1 MTPPHKYYA
10 ASIEEAT
17 ALIRNSLGSDALII
31 STDRVKG
38 KDGRTF
44 FEISAVPGNA
54 SHEQGPSG
62 VLDQIKDEL
71 VRLQQMM
78 VNTSPLSF
86 SHLIKHPGLMPLC
99 SRMVSQGIEESVIKK
114 ILENA
119 GVLSGR
125 SDLSTADA
133 RNRIIRTLM
142 QMLHVTDPFSNT
154 GDRQQIAAFV
164 GTTGVG
170 KTTTIAKIAATLLMQ
185 HKKSVGLV
193 SIDTYRIGAMEQLK
207 NYADILGI
215 PCFQAFT
222 PKDLLLALERLQSR
236 QVVLIDTAGRSQYDM
251 TRLEGLKTMIGKD
264 AAIDIHL
271 LLNVGAAPPEMN
283 ETVKSFCPLAFKTY
297 IFTKLD
303 ETRMMGNIVNQ
314 VVKHGAP
321 ISYLTA
327 GQQVPEDIEPADV
340 KKIMTR
346 LLGKKQ
352 NNAITIGD

>member
-1 MTPPHKYYA
+1 MTQPHKYFA

-17 ALIRNSLGSDALII
+17 ALIRNSLGADALII
-31 STDRVKG
+31 STDRVTG
-38 KDGRTF
+38 KDGRPF
-44 FEISAVPGNA
+44 FEISAVSGKP
-54 SHEQGPSG
+54 SHDNPSPA
-62 VLDQIKDEL
+62 VFDQIKDEL
-71 VRLQQMM
+71 VHLQQMM

-86 SHLIKHPGLMPLC
+86 SYLIKHPVLVPIC
-99 SRMVSQGIEESVIKK
+99 SRMVSQGIEEAVIKK

-119 GVLSGR
+119 GLLTGGSELSAG
-125 SDLSTADA
+125 DVK
-133 RNRIIRTLM
+133 NRIARTLM
-142 QMLHVTDPFSNT
+142 QMLHVADPFSST
-154 GDRQQIAAFV
+154 GGRQKIAAFV

-170 KTTTIAKIAATLLMQ
+170 KTTTIAKIAATLLLA

-222 PKDLLLALERLQSR
+222 PKDLLLALERLRSR

-251 TRLEGLKTMIGKD
+251 SRLEGLRTMIGND
-264 AAIDIHL
+264 SAIDIHL
-271 LLNVGAAPPEMN
+271 LLNVGAAPPEMH
-283 ETVKSFCPLAFKTY
+283 ETVKSFSPLAFKTY

-314 VVKHGAP
+314 VVKHDAP

-327 GQQVPEDIEPADV
+327 GQRVPEDIEPADI

-352 NNAITIGD
+352 NNPKTIGD